1 MYTLAT
7 LTALR
12 QHLGIAESEVA
23 PIEDQRLRLAIQA
36 ASKWLERLAGRR
48 FSPYRAVLR
57 HAVDPARPT
66 QLALHADLLELL
78 AVEDASGGL
87 DLAQIIVAEDGT
99 LIYPAGFDAGEMP
112 RWAVAVTGIWGTHDD
127 WSQAW
132 RSSGDALSAAC
143 DAAATQLSVSDVSG
157 ADAYQQTPR
166 FQVGQ
171 LIRLGDEYLRV
182 VAICAD
188 TQRLSVLRGQQGT
201 SAAAHDAATSIDIY
215 QPADDLVLLCLRLA
229 TWFYR
234 EPDSLVGDTLP
245 PSLAG
250 AMSEALAG
258 LRRLRVG

>member
-1 MYTLAT
+1 MYTLVT

-12 QHLGIAESEVA
+12 QHLGITESEATPV
-23 PIEDQRLRLAIQA
+23 EDQRLRLAIQA

-48 FSPYRAVLR
+48 FSPYWAVLR

-66 QLALHADLLELL
+66 QLVLHADLLELL
-78 AVEDASGGL
+78 AVEDASGPL
-87 DLAQIIVAEDGT
+87 DVEQIITAEDGT
-99 LIYPAGFDAGEMP
+99 LIYPVGFNDGEMP

-132 RSSGDALSAAC
+132 RSSGDALSLAC

-157 ADAYQQTPR
+157 ADAHQQTPR

-182 VAICAD
+182 VAIHAD
-188 TQRLSVLRGQQGT
+188 TQQLSVLRGQQGT
-201 SAAAHDAATSIDIY
+201 HAAAHDAAAPIDIY

-229 TWFYR
+229 AWLYR
-234 EPDSLVGDTLP
+234 EPDSIAGEALP
-245 PSLAG
+245 PSLA
-250 AMSEALAG
+250 AALSEALAG